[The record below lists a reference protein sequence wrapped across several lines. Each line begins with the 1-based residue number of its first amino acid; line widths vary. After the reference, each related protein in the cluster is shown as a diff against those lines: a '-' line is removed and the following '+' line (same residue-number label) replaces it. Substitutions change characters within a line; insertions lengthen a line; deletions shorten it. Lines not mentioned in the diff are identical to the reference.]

1 VPSAFDASQLA
12 ELASCTEVT
21 IRTERHPDTPVVIW
35 IVADG
40 GEVFVRS
47 VRGAKGRWF
56 RDLQGGGKASL
67 EWGGRR
73 VPVTA
78 IPATDADSVARAS
91 RQYLAKYR
99 TSPYAEPM
107 VRPEVLLTTLRLEP
121 R

>member
-1 VPSAFDASQLA
+1 VSAFAASQLA
-12 ELASCTEVT
+12 ELASCAEVT

-35 IVADG
+35 IVVDG

-47 VRGAKGRWF
+47 VKGGKGRWF
-56 RDLQGGGKASL
+56 RDLKGGGNASL
-67 EWGGRR
+67 EWGRER
-73 VPVTA
+73 VPVAA

-91 RQYLAKYR
+91 GQYLAKYR

-107 VRPEVLLTTLRLEP
+107 TRTEVLPTTLRLGP